1 MRLAVTLAGV
11 TALTSACGRSHSEA
25 ALASD
30 AGVATVSSATA
41 SASPAASCT
50 GPAFA
55 FGDQDRLGWQAVG
68 KLRYDA
74 GMFSV
79 DLGNEIEFRSNK
91 YGSTKGSRVALT
103 CTSCGSEDAKA
114 FDVALG
120 SLVGKRVRATGIVSP
135 AWTDAGATTPPV
147 VLATRIKDVA
157 AIP

>member
-1 MRLAVTLAGV
+1 MSLAVALLGV
-11 TALTSACGRSHSEA
+11 TALTSACGRSRSEA

-30 AGVATVSSATA
+30 AGLATVSSA
-41 SASPAASCT
+41 ASPADSCT

-55 FGDQDRLGWQAVG
+55 FGDQDRLAWQAVG

-79 DLGNEIEFRSNK
+79 DLGNELEFRSKK
-91 YGSTKGSRVALT
+91 YGSVKGSRVALS
-103 CTSCGSEDAKA
+103 CTSCGPDDSKA

-120 SLVGKRVRATGIVSP
+120 SLVGKRVRASGIVSP
-135 AWTDAGATTPPV
+135 AWSDAGATTPAV
-147 VLATRIKDVA
+147 VLATRIKDVV